1 MKRIEPSEK
10 HTKTYASEKRLEKA
24 LTSLGLADQAHMIHT
39 FNSGRKTAVFTNIIN
54 NYEAPAVVAVASAG
68 FMVIG

>member
-10 HTKTYASEKRLEKA
+10 HTKSYASEKRLEKA
-24 LTSLGLADQAHMIHT
+24 LTKLGLADQAHMIHT
-39 FNSGRKTAVFTNIIN
+39 FDSGRKTAVFTDIVN
-54 NYEAPAVVAVASAG
+54 NNEAPAVVAVVHSG